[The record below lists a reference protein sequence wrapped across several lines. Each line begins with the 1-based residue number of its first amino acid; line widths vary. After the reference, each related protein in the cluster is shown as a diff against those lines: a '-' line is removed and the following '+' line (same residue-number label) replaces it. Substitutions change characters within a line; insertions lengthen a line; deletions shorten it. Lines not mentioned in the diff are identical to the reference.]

1 MIVVDT
7 SIWIRA
13 LRSASGPEA
22 IVLRSLLDADE
33 VALPVVV
40 RSELLMGAKAADRK
54 KLVKELK
61 GVPLLYPSDESWRT
75 IDQWTETMSHPTAQS
90 PRGGGPGSRAGAAFT
105 VGDLLIGVLTQEIG
119 GLVWSADSDFA
130 RMESL
135 NLVGRFSA

>member
-1 MIVVDT
+1 VIVVDT

-13 LRSASGPEA
+13 LRSASGQEA

-40 RSELLMGAKAADRK
+40 RSELLMGASTADRK
-54 KLVKELK
+54 KLIAALK
-61 GVPLLYPSDESWRT
+61 GLPLLYPSDQSWRT
-75 IDQWTETMSHPTAQS
+75 IDDWTATT
-90 PRGGGPGSRAGAAFT
+90 SRAGAAFT

-135 NLVGRFSA
+135 KLVDRFSA